1 MSRYLLF
8 LFVTTFLGCASK
20 HNFAGKHFESSNS
33 LCLDALIVNMEA
45 DGCKNMSAEQSE
57 DEKLLKISCTD
68 SKIDG
73 NSAWLTHTFYFA
85 NTALADVIK
94 MPGMP
99 MCVDPNLSMTYS
111 PIR

>member
-73 NSAWLTHTFYFA
+73 NSAWLTHTFLFC
-85 NTALADVIK
+85 K
-94 MPGMP
+94 
-99 MCVDPNLSMTYS
+99 YS
-111 PIR
+111 ACRCYKNAGNAHVCRSKLINDLLTD